1 VPGASRRADV
11 APTDLTGMAPVT
23 RLRSLLFAPATRPDV
38 LAKMPRSSPDGVVI
52 DLEDAVPPDAKESA
66 RPNAREAGRA
76 LATERPA
83 LAVFV
88 RVNAVAT
95 EWFARDV
102 ADACVPELTGIVVP
116 KMESSDHVATVTRA
130 LADAGLAHLQVV
142 AGTETALGVADA
154 RDVYRPPVT
163 VCYFGAEDFVAD
175 MGGVRTESSTE
186 VLYARSRVALIARI
200 SGVLALDQVVPAFGD
215 DELFLADA
223 AQGRALGYSG
233 KLCIHPA
240 QVPLAHRAFAPSLEE
255 LDRARRLIDA
265 YDAAVARGEAVVA
278 FDGQMV
284 DEPLA
289 RHARAVLA
297 AAAQSDT

>member
-1 VPGASRRADV
+1 
-11 APTDLTGMAPVT
+11 MAPVT

-38 LAKMPRSSPDGVVI
+38 LAKMPRSGPDGVVI

-76 LATERPA
+76 LASEHPA

-95 EWFARDV
+95 EWFEADV
-102 ADACVPELTGIVVP
+102 AEACVPELAGIVVP
-116 KMESSDHVATVTRA
+116 KMETSDHVATVARA
-130 LADAGLAHLQVV
+130 LSGAGLAHLQVI
-142 AGTETALGVADA
+142 AGTETAAGVADA
-154 RDVYRPPVT
+154 REVYRPPVT

-186 VLYARSRVALIARI
+186 VLYARSHIALMARV
-200 SGVLALDQVVPAFGD
+200 SGVLALDQVVTSFGD

-223 AQGRALGYSG
+223 AQGRALGYNG

-240 QVPLAHRAFAPSLEE
+240 QVPLAHRAFAPSPEE
-255 LDRARRLIDA
+255 VDRARRLIDA
-265 YDAAVARGEAVVA
+265 YDAANARGEAVVA

-297 AAAQSDT
+297 AAEQNET

>member
-1 VPGASRRADV
+1 
-11 APTDLTGMAPVT
+11 MAAVT

-38 LAKMPRSSPDGVVI
+38 LAKMPRSAPDGVVI
-52 DLEDAVPPDAKESA
+52 DLEDAVPPDAKDSA
-66 RPNAREAGRA
+66 RPTAREAGRA
-76 LATERPA
+76 LATEHPA

-95 EWFARDV
+95 DWFAQDV
-102 ADACVPELTGIVVP
+102 RDACVPELTGIVVP
-116 KMESSDHVATVTRA
+116 KLESSRDVATVARA
-130 LADAGLAHLQVV
+130 LTDSGLGHLQVV

-154 RDVYRPPVT
+154 REVYRPPVT

-175 MGGVRTESSTE
+175 MAGVRTESSTE
-186 VLYARSRVALIARI
+186 VLYARSQVALMARI
-200 SGVLALDQVVPAFGD
+200 SGVLALDQVVTVFGD

-223 AQGRALGYSG
+223 AQGRALGFAG

-240 QVPLAHRAFAPSLEE
+240 QVPLAHRAFTPTPGEV
-255 LDRARRLIDA
+255 DRARRLVDA
-265 YDAAVARGEAVVA
+265 YDAAIARGEAVVA

-297 AAAQSDT
+297 AAESEP

>member
-1 VPGASRRADV
+1 MPRASRGADV
-11 APTDLTGMAPVT
+11 AAARLSRMAVIT

-38 LAKMPRSSPDGVVI
+38 LAKMPRSGPDGVVV
-52 DLEDAVPPDAKESA
+52 DLEDAVAPDAKEAA

-76 LATERPA
+76 LAGEHPG

-95 EWFARDV
+95 EWFAQDV
-102 ADACVPELTGIVVP
+102 AEACVPELTGIVVP
-116 KMESSDHVATVTRA
+116 KMESSDHVATAARA

-154 RDVYRPPVT
+154 REIYRPPVT

-175 MGGVRTESSTE
+175 MGGVRTQTSTE
-186 VLYARSRVALIARI
+186 VLYARSRVALLARV
-200 SGVLALDQVVPAFGD
+200 SGVLALDQVVTSFGD
-215 DELFLADA
+215 DEFFLADA
-223 AQGRALGYSG
+223 AQGRALGYTG

-240 QVPLAHRAFAPSLEE
+240 QVPLAHRAFAPSPEE
-255 LDRARRLIDA
+255 VDRARRLIDA
-265 YDAAVARGEAVVA
+265 FDAAIARGEAVVA
-278 FDGQMV
+278 FDGQMI

-297 AAAQSDT
+297 AAERSGT